1 MQDLDTKVC
10 DKVGQLLGVMPGLH
24 NSCKHRDLRGELTLP
39 LEPSSTEVPPAEAH
53 LASALKREKSANL
66 KVWRRLQVSRRHLAR
81 MEKELGQWKDE
92 HSSIQREAEALRSAL
107 ANGMCLLPTEFLH
120 GASPFLLLTVFAA
133 LTLWLGARRCL
144 HGGSQKENQLT
155 SIHRQ
160 LYDKTSD
167 LLEKIRHA
175 SIIDAEQSSDTVR
188 TGDRDCSDV
197 LDTDFSFCVFD
208 ERVGQETLRY
218 VKIKCPGV
226 EHNDIVVDVIGNGC
240 VVTIDRKP
248 SQGVDAAE
256 WVRNFTFSI
265 SDGLFNLRDDQVRL
279 DGGFLTLAFRAVR
292 SRIFRFP
299 RHFDM
304 SATDD
309 GDAWLHCDDF
319 APGHCTEAT
328 LLRASQALRM
338 AAATDV
344 MCKVSILSDTCNACA
359 ISTRTSSSCDSN
371 DFEHITER

>member
-10 DKVGQLLGVMPGLH
+10 DKVGQLLGVMPGLR
-24 NSCKHRDLRGELTLP
+24 NSCKHRDLSGELPLP
-39 LEPSSTEVPPAEAH
+39 LEPSSTELPTAEAH
-53 LASALKREKSANL
+53 LASALKREKFANL
-66 KVWRRLQVSRRHLAR
+66 KAWRQLQVSRRHLAR
-81 MEKELGQWKDE
+81 VKKELGQWKHE
-92 HSSIQREAEALRSAL
+92 HSTIQKEAEALRSAF
-107 ANGMCLLPTEFLH
+107 ANGICSLPIEFLRS
-120 GASPFLLLTVFAA
+120 ASPLLLVTFFAL
-133 LTLWLGARRCL
+133 LTLWLCARRCL
-144 HGGSQKENQLT
+144 HDDSRKESQLT
-155 SIHRQ
+155 YIHRQ

-167 LLEKIRHA
+167 LLEKIRQA
-175 SIIDAEQSSDTVR
+175 SIIDAEESSDTVR
-188 TGDRDCSDV
+188 TGDRDRSDV

-226 EHNDIVVDVIGNGC
+226 EHNDVVVDVIGNGC

-265 SDGLFNLRDDQVRL
+265 SDGLFNLRDDQVKL

-304 SATDD
+304 SADD
-309 GDAWLHCDDF
+309 GDAWLHCDDL
-319 APGHCTEAT
+319 AQGHCTEAT

-344 MCKVSILSDTCNACA
+344 MCKVPILSNTRNVCA
-359 ISTRTSSSCDSN
+359 ISTRTSSSCDSS
-371 DFEHITER
+371 DFENITER